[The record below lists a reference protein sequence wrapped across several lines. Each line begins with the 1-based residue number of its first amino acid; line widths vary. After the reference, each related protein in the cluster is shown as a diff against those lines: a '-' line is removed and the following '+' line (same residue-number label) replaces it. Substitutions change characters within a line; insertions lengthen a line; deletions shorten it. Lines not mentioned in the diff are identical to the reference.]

1 MRALLLIGV
10 AALWPSFALAQ
21 TNLNDL
27 FAEPEEQP
35 AAEATTEP
43 TAEAQAPAPS
53 GDTATRFQAV
63 ARQYEGAVAMVL
75 AYGADGRGFSGT
87 AWAFEPGRL
96 ATNGHISQ
104 PIEQFLS
111 EGGSAFV
118 LPNRTRGEYFRV
130 TRAVTHPQFGDN
142 RPNPYGAKPQGSPYD
157 LGILEIDGSFSS
169 TMQLAGSDELFA
181 LDSGTP
187 LAFLGFPS
195 EDLSG
200 GNVSQLNPIATM
212 QTGIVT
218 SISDFY
224 LEDRGPQANHL
235 IRHNLPATGGASG
248 SPIFT
253 ADGVVVGAL
262 NGGNVEFD
270 SVLMADG
277 QLVRDRQPSA
287 ALINFGQRIDL
298 LNDILDR

>member
-1 MRALLLIGV
+1 MRTLIFFGL
-10 AALWPSFALAQ
+10 AALCPSLALAQ

-27 FAEPEEQP
+27 FAEPEEPP
-35 AAEATTEP
+35 AAETAPAAETP
-43 TAEAQAPAPS
+43 TATAA

-63 ARQYEGAVAMVL
+63 ARQYESAVALVL

-96 ATNGHISQ
+96 VTNGHISQ
-104 PIEQFLS
+104 PIEQFLA

-118 LPNRTRGEYFRV
+118 LPNKTRGEYFRV
-130 TRAVTHPQFGDN
+130 TRAVTHPRFGDD

-157 LGILEIDGSFSS
+157 LGILEIDGAFGS
-169 TMQLAGSDELFA
+169 TMRLAETADLYA

-187 LAFLGFPS
+187 LAFLGFPR

-224 LEDRGPQANHL
+224 LEDRGPQANQL
-235 IRHNLPATGGASG
+235 IRHSLPATGGASG

-253 ADGVVVGAL
+253 ADGLVVGAL
-262 NGGNVEFD
+262 NGGNIDFD
-270 SVLMADG
+270 TILLPDG
-277 QLVRDRQPSA
+277 SLQRDRQPSA

-298 LNDILDR
+298 LSDIIER